1 MISVKGSKEL
11 QAVILAMKVV
21 DKDLRPEMYQ
31 RTRDKILPDWQTTL
45 QERINGFKYEQLHTA
60 LLMKN
65 TRVGIGT
72 QGVNV
77 SAATSTKA
85 IRKGSTLSPAGNF
98 YLAEFGANTKEVEVK
113 GRRGNTQYNYRRKVN
128 TGLLN
133 RTRKGRFAYKTAN
146 TIVSRSVALWVQTI
160 VQTINEA
167 VEKGTRNG

>member
-21 DKDLRPEMYQ
+21 DKELRPEMYQ
-31 RTRDKILPDWQTTL
+31 RARDKILPDWQTTL
-45 QERINGFKYEQLHTA
+45 QERINGFKYEALHSA

-77 SAATSTKA
+77 SAATSTRP
-85 IRKGSTLSPAGNF
+85 IRKGSTLTPAGNF
-98 YLAEFGANTKEVEVK
+98 YLAEFGANTKEVEVS
-113 GRRGNTQYNYRRKVN
+113 GRRGNTQYKYRRKVN
-128 TGLLN
+128 TGMLS
-133 RTRKGRFAYKTAN
+133 RTRKGRFAYKTSKE
-146 TIVSRSVALWVQTI
+146 IVSRSVALWVQTI
-160 VQTINEA
+160 VQTVNDA